1 MHDPTIENLTG
12 DARTDFAVARAYEA
26 LRKRNPYA
34 AEAIRACRLMN
45 ASAQLSWE
53 QEGKPTKGPLVDI
66 LMDQAA
72 IMASL
77 AERMEHL
84 HALEEA
90 AKAEAEGEGQ

>member
-1 MHDPTIENLTG
+1 MSNDPTIENLTG
-12 DARTDFAVARAYEA
+12 DARTDQAVARAYES
-26 LRKRNPYA
+26 LRKRNPWA

-45 ASAQLSWE
+45 ASAQLTWD
-53 QEGKPTKGPLVDI
+53 QEGRPTKGPAVDI

-90 AKAEAEGEGQ
+90 AKAEGEGQ